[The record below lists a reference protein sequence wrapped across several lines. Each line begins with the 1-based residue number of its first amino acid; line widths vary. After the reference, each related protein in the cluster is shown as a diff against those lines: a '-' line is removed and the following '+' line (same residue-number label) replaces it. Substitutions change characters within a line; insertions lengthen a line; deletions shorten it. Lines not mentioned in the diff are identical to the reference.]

1 MARRLVKLM
10 VLYVM
15 DQMGWKTEKCL
26 GHQFE
31 TAHQANWSVL

>member
-1 MARRLVKLM
+1 MAPLLVKLM

-15 DQMGWKTEKCL
+15 DQMGSRLEKCL

-31 TAHQANWSVL
+31 TAHQAYWSVL